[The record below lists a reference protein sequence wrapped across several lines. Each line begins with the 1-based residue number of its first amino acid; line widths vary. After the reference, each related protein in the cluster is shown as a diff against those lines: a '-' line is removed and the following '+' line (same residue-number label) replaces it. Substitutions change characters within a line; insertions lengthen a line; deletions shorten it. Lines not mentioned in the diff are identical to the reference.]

1 MSKCV
6 NSCCLLDNA
15 YTGIHVLQ
23 TSVTEVSQAGA
34 GIYESLEGAGDLTE
48 DKPHRVIN
56 TDFLLVNYTDLLIG
70 ARSPRKPHYCFPLCA
85 LAAAA
90 TQSSLWCPDFP
101 HCSNLPSSAAP
112 LHRAGPHNTQMVA
125 IVQPRPLPQSVEQEA
140 LLCMPEG
147 QEAWLTDPE
156 PSEKPKKHTQGY
168 FYVYTSLT
176 F

>member
-1 MSKCV
+1 M
-6 NSCCLLDNA
+6 LDNA

-112 LHRAGPHNTQMVA
+112 LHRAHTR
-125 IVQPRPLPQSVEQEA
+125 I
-140 LLCMPEG
+140 LLCLHISHV
-147 QEAWLTDPE
+147 LTQ
-156 PSEKPKKHTQGY
+156 TVALYY
-168 FYVYTSLT
+168 FIKDNRHSGLYSALYTSCVYECLSSVLQT
-176 F
+176 